1 MEDKGKLT
9 ALALTSRTTCTADP
23 LFRKND
29 TMLRNTPARA
39 QKYVALA
46 TGFNQAADTLE
57 GLARALRP
65 RSTYM
70 NHVADEAMDW
80 EPARPPSEAE
90 VLAMVSE
97 IMGEGITEARAIS
110 LTAKRLALPYDLT
123 VRALKKG
130 RKLERAKAGERR
142 NRRIMQRAALGWTNQ
157 DIADAEGMHRQSVAR
172 IVAKE
177 RHAAIRLG
185 AGG

>member
-23 LFRKND
+23 LFQKND
-29 TMLRNTPARA
+29 TMLRNTPINA

-57 GLARALRP
+57 GLARALRS

-70 NHVADEAMDW
+70 NHVADEAMNW
-80 EPARPPSEAE
+80 EPARAPSEAE
-90 VLAMVSE
+90 VLATVSE
-97 IMGEGITEARAIS
+97 IMGEGVTEARAIS
-110 LTAKRLALPYDLT
+110 LTAKRLALPYDIT

-130 RKLERAKAGERR
+130 RKLERAKARERR

-172 IVAKE
+172 IVSSEKKLA
-177 RHAAIRLG
+177 RSR
-185 AGG
+185 